1 MILLQAVGSVITDAA
16 RALASMFD
24 WVAYSLIN
32 YCYKILLY
40 LSNIDL
46 SGFGGVSTL
55 VSRIYILLGIFMLFK
70 LAFSIIQYV
79 VAPDSF
85 TDSGKGF
92 GKLATNV
99 MVSMALLVATP
110 WLFSMLYE
118 AQGYILQ
125 ENIIGRL
132 VMGANIAT
140 EDDTKLSVDKISS
153 MANDTE
159 FLLYGAFASINTNLD
174 GLTKCQVKNGDDVT
188 AQANIMGS
196 TQQITING
204 GECLDALEKAFK
216 EDPLQSSDINLY
228 DFFKYVGD
236 DGKIKD
242 DRDFAAFG
250 KMINWQKDSTYVV
263 NYIPFISTIV
273 GGYVA
278 FLLIFYCIDVAL
290 RAVKL
295 LFLQIVAPISII
307 SYIDPKESIS
317 NSKLS
322 NWLKEVFSTWA
333 SLFIRLLVIFLV
345 MQLISII
352 ATGVLGNGTMIN
364 NKSIN
369 FGDAGAP
376 DGVTQMFIYVFLVIG
391 CFQFAKKVP
400 ELIEKLFGIKMSG
413 ELRIGQ
419 TLGSF
424 TGGLVG
430 GAIGSASGLAGAF
443 AASRDNELGA
453 GKTMLNMARGF
464 ASGGMRSMISAG
476 KAGDKG
482 VGTWAK
488 TGMSAAGR
496 QSRAVDIRGTTK
508 PLDRVGAR
516 VRNAIGMQSKKES
529 LDSRLGVYDN
539 VKSKIDA
546 MEDRA
551 KDQLGKKDD
560 NWKLVQIQ
568 REKLQQDYKNGVA
581 SAELTNMEAAEAQYR
596 KQKGIAVGPLQQEDM
611 DYIKKH
617 QTDLAYQNCLQS
629 FKDSEDKMVQ
639 EYIDRGG
646 ITENSD
652 ADLGSMKD
660 EVNRIVDENKITVNG
675 KTIKKDDKNIK
686 WDTYGEFKDYAKDNA
701 RNLRTSDEYENATK
715 VEQYI
720 KSSVGQKHMNS

>member
-1 MILLQAVGSVITDAA
+1 MLEQAVKDVASNLFRGLS
-16 RALASMFD
+16 SMFD
-24 WVAYSLIN
+24 QVIYTLIN

-46 SGFGGVSTL
+46 SEFGGVSTL
-55 VSRIYILLGIFMLFK
+55 INRIYILLGIFMLFK

-99 MVSMALLVATP
+99 MISMAMLVATP
-110 WLFSMLYE
+110 WLFNALYE
-118 AQGYILQ
+118 VQGYIL
-125 ENIIGRL
+125 ESNVIGRL

-140 EDDTKLSVDKISS
+140 DGKAKLSMDKISS

-159 FLLYGAFASINTNLD
+159 FLLYGAFASLNTNVITECEGASIMGTSQQVTVND
-174 GLTKCQVKNGDDVT
+174 GKCLEKLNDEFNNGDL
-188 AQANIMGS
+188 AS
-196 TQQITING
+196 T
-204 GECLDALEKAFK
+204 
-216 EDPLQSSDINLY
+216 SVSLY
-228 DFFKYVGD
+228 DFFKFKSDSD
-236 DGKIKD
+236 DENEIFDNRK
-242 DRDFAAFG
+242 FSAFG
-250 KMINWQKDSTYVV
+250 EIINWQKDSVYVI
-263 NYIPFISTIV
+263 NYIPIISTLV

-278 FLLIFYCIDVAL
+278 FLLIFYCIDIAL

-295 LFLQIVAPISII
+295 LFLQMVAPISII

-317 NSKLS
+317 NSKLT

-352 ATGVLGNGTMIN
+352 ATGV
-364 NKSIN
+364 
-369 FGDAGAP
+369 FGDGNMLNNGNIKYGKTGAP
-376 DGVTQMFIYVFLVIG
+376 GGVTQMFIYVFLVIG
-391 CFQFAKKVP
+391 CFQFAKKAP

-464 ASGGMRSMISAG
+464 GSGGMRSMISAG

-482 VGTWAK
+482 IGTWAK

-508 PLDRVGAR
+508 ALDRVGAR

-568 REKLQQDYKNGVA
+568 REKLQQDYKNGVE
-581 SAELTNMEAAEAQYR
+581 STELTNLNTAERQFRRMNNITDGRALSMDEQNRILNEAADLNYQYY
-596 KQKGIAVGPLQQEDM
+596 LQTFKDQED
-611 DYIKKH
+611 
-617 QTDLAYQNCLQS
+617 Q
-629 FKDSEDKMVQ
+629 MVQ

-646 ITENSD
+646 ITEGAD

>member
-1 MILLQAVGSVITDAA
+1 MPDFVWNGLYNGIRSLAFTFDSVVYT
-16 RALASMFD
+16 
-24 WVAYSLIN
+24 LIN
-32 YCYKILLY
+32 YCYKIILY

-46 SGFGGVSTL
+46 SNFGGVSAL

-110 WLFSMLYE
+110 WLFSVLYE
-118 AQGYILQ
+118 AQGYIL
-125 ENIIGRL
+125 ESNVIGRL
-132 VMGANIAT
+132 IMGSTTAT
-140 EDDTKLSVDKISS
+140 TDNNTKMSVDKISS

-159 FLLYGAFASINTNLD
+159 FLLYGAFASLNTDIITDCQD
-174 GLTKCQVKNGDDVT
+174 GDTK
-188 AQANIMGS
+188 ANIMGT
-196 TQQITING
+196 TQQITINQG
-204 GECLDALEKAFK
+204 KCLETLNNEFTGEDLKATHV
-216 EDPLQSSDINLY
+216 SLY
-228 DFFKYVGD
+228 NFFKYKDGD
-236 DGKIKD
+236 VIKD
-242 DRDFAAFG
+242 DRDIGAFG
-250 KMINWQKDSTYVV
+250 NLITWQKDSEYVI
-263 NYIPFISTIV
+263 NYIPFISALV

-278 FLLIFYCIDVAL
+278 FLLIAYCIDIAL

-295 LFLQIVAPISII
+295 LFLQMVAPISII

-345 MQLISII
+345 MQLVSII
-352 ATGVLGNGTMIN
+352 ATGVLGDGSMIN
-364 NKSIN
+364 NESID
-369 FGDAGAP
+369 FGTAGAP
-376 DGVTQMFIYVFLVIG
+376 GGVTQMFIYVFLVIG
-391 CFQFAKKVP
+391 CFQFAKKAP
-400 ELIEKLFGIKMSG
+400 ELIEKLFGIKMTG

-443 AASRDNELGA
+443 AASRDNKLGA

-464 ASGGMRSMISAG
+464 GSGGMRSMISAG

-482 VGTWAK
+482 IGTWAK

-508 PLDRVGAR
+508 ALDRVGAR
-516 VRNAIGMQSKKES
+516 TRNAIGMQSKKES

-568 REKLQQDYKNGVA
+568 REKLQQDYKNGVE
-581 SAELTNMEAAEAQYR
+581 STELTNLNTAERQFRRMNNITDGRALSMDEQNRILNEAADLNYQYY
-596 KQKGIAVGPLQQEDM
+596 LQ
-611 DYIKKH
+611 
-617 QTDLAYQNCLQS
+617 T
-629 FKDSEDKMVQ
+629 FKDREDKMVQ

-646 ITENSD
+646 ITEGAD

-660 EVNRIVDENKITVNG
+660 EVNRILDENKITVNG
-675 KTIKKDDKNIK
+675 KKIKKDAKNIK

>member
-1 MILLQAVGSVITDAA
+1 MGDAIKQFVYTTVYNTVRPLLF
-16 RALASMFD
+16 LFD
-24 WVAYSLIN
+24 NVAYSLIN
-32 YCYKILLY
+32 YCYKVLLY
-40 LSNIDL
+40 LANIDI
-46 SGFGGVSTL
+46 SQFGGVTTL
-55 VSRIYILLGIFMLFK
+55 VNRIYILLGVFMLFK

-99 MVSMALLVATP
+99 MVAMALLVATP
-110 WLFSMLYE
+110 WIFSTLYSV
-118 AQGYILQ
+118 QGYIL
-125 ENIIGRL
+125 ESNIIGKL
-132 VMGANIAT
+132 VMGSTVETNSS
-140 EDDTKLSVDKISS
+140 KLSTDTVTS
-153 MANDTE
+153 MALDTE
-159 FLLYGAFASINTNLD
+159 FMLYGAFASLNTDLITD
-174 GLTKCQVKNGDDVT
+174 CQYKDDSSGET
-188 AQANIMGS
+188 IRANIMGTS
-196 TQQITING
+196 QQITING
-204 GECLDALEKAFK
+204 GNCLKALNDEFSNSEELKN
-216 EDPLQSSDINLY
+216 SGVNLY
-228 DFFKYVGD
+228 DFFKFKEGD
-236 DGKIKD
+236 NVLDQ
-242 DRDFAAFG
+242 RDFSAFG
-250 KMINWQKDSTYVV
+250 KLITWQKDSEYVI
-263 NYIPFISTIV
+263 NYIPIISTIV

-290 RAVKL
+290 RAIKL
-295 LFLQIVAPISII
+295 LFLQMVAPISII

-317 NSKLS
+317 NSKLA
-322 NWLKEVFSTWA
+322 NWIKEVFSTWA

-352 ATGVLGNGTMIN
+352 ATGILGKGDMIN
-364 NKSIN
+364 VNNNYGQVNSLGGI
-369 FGDAGAP
+369 
-376 DGVTQMFIYVFLVIG
+376 TQMFIYVFLVIG
-391 CFQFAKKVP
+391 CFQFAKKAP
-400 ELIEKLFGIKMSG
+400 ELVEKLFGIKMSG

-430 GAIGSASGLAGAF
+430 GAIGSVSGLAGAF
-443 AASRDNELGA
+443 AASRDNGLGA

-464 ASGGMRSMISAG
+464 GSGGMRSMISAG

-482 VGTWAK
+482 IGTWAK

-508 PLDRVGAR
+508 ALDRVGAR
-516 VRNAIGMQSKKES
+516 TRNAIGMQSKKES